1 MNRKR
6 FSAKVNK
13 VSDLTY
19 DTDFFEDW
27 QEASWLKFIY
37 ESLCKKDSHSTWVR
51 NRNIKEKREKK
62 DGAPL
67 SSVSFFMVFEEGS
80 GGGKKAKSRGVHR
93 PSRVVKAVVSVV
105 TGSIRTGRVLLLP
118 LDRGA

>member
-1 MNRKR
+1 MK
-6 FSAKVNK
+6 A
-13 VSDLTY
+13 Y
-19 DTDFFEDW
+19 
-27 QEASWLKFIY
+27 AI
-37 ESLCKKDSHSTWVR
+37 CKKDSHSTWG
-51 NRNIKEKREKK
+51 NIKEKREKK

-93 PSRVVKAVVSVV
+93 PSRVVKAVV

>member
-1 MNRKR
+1 MAYYAVFSQTFHMNRKR

-37 ESLCKKDSHSTWVR
+37 ESLCNMQERFSFYMGKHQR
-51 NRNIKEKREKK
+51 KERKEGWR
-62 DGAPL
+62 APIFSL
-67 SSVSFFMVFEEGS
+67 LFY
-80 GGGKKAKSRGVHR
+80 GV
-93 PSRVVKAVVSVV
+93 
-105 TGSIRTGRVLLLP
+105 
-118 LDRGA
+118 